1 MDLSLTRV
9 DLLSVDTTK
18 RGCLRVLPLGKK
30 NPGKTQK
37 VVVGDGAGTVH
48 CFGMKKGDVS
58 TIFKGSMERG
68 VSRVELGGTLDD
80 RDKIFVA
87 GGQTV
92 KAWSRKGREFLKFN
106 TNLSEEITSMHVLND
121 DIWTGGEFI
130 YNQFRCARLCA
141 CLLLLPLLPLV
152 PSRLGRRLLCA
163 AHGCCRATGPSPAAR
178 SATRLM
184 PGAQRV
190 QGPAHVDGKRPHQ
203 RPDHRLLHRR
213 PSRAK
218 RRARLPGSRNPSA
231 ERV

>member
-1 MDLSLTRV
+1 MDLSLTRI
-9 DLLSVDTTK
+9 DLLNVETTK
-18 RGCLRVLPLGKK
+18 RNCLRVLPLGKK
-30 NPGKTQK
+30 NPGRTQK

-58 TIFKGSMERG
+58 TVFKGSMERP

-130 YNQFRCARLCA
+130 FNQFRCALDQICRPRAELPPAAATLPHPTQCSANCLRIACSRSPPHAAASRAARLA
-141 CLLLLPLLPLV
+141 
-152 PSRLGRRLLCA
+152 
-163 AHGCCRATGPSPAAR
+163 SPA
-178 SATRLM
+178 
-184 PGAQRV
+184 AQRV
-190 QGPAHVDGKRPHQ
+190 Q
-203 RPDHRLLHRR
+203 
-213 PSRAK
+213 
-218 RRARLPGSRNPSA
+218 
-231 ERV
+231 